1 MPKRNP
7 MLARIEAAAED
18 RYQVR
23 FHKSMDML
31 LQMGQDAAMIAAHDV
46 LQLGP
51 GRAEDFCIAY
61 REAINDMARRVVDD
75 QMDDPEFVY
84 SKAKIDEQIRSIV
97 GPDKF
102 VPWEVR
108 YGEKPLWEVRVYYR
122 NLNGYEGARCCHYIL
137 VEHRMRAR
145 DGELCLSYRPGRGKV

>member
-1 MPKRNP
+1 MPKHNP
-7 MLARIEAAAED
+7 MLARIEAAAEA
-18 RYQVR
+18 RYKIR
-23 FHKSMDML
+23 FHKSLDML

-84 SKAKIDEQIRSIV
+84 AQAKIAEQIRAI
-97 GPDKF
+97 GGAAKF
-102 VPWEVR
+102 QPWEVR
-108 YGEKPLWEVRVYYR
+108 YGL
-122 NLNGYEGARCCHYIL
+122 
-137 VEHRMRAR
+137 
-145 DGELCLSYRPGRGKV
+145 

>member
-1 MPKRNP
+1 MPKHNP
-7 MLARIEAAAED
+7 MLARIEAAAEA
-18 RYQVR
+18 RYQIR

-51 GRAEDFCIAY
+51 GRAEAFCVAY

-84 SKAKIDEQIRSIV
+84 AKAKIDEQIRTIV
-97 GPDKF
+97 GPEKF
-102 VPWEVR
+102 VPWEER
-108 YGEKPLWEVRVYYR
+108 YGEE
-122 NLNGYEGARCCHYIL
+122 
-137 VEHRMRAR
+137 
-145 DGELCLSYRPGRGKV
+145 

>member
-1 MPKRNP
+1 MAKQSGALMR
-7 MLARIEAAAED
+7 LQAAERA
-18 RYQVR
+18 RYEIR

-61 REAINDMARRVVDD
+61 RDAINDMARRVVDD

-84 SKAKIDEQIRSIV
+84 AKAKIDEQIKAIV
-97 GPDKF
+97 GEDKF
-102 VPWEVR
+102 QPWEVR
-108 YGEKPLWEVRVYYR
+108 YGE
-122 NLNGYEGARCCHYIL
+122 I
-137 VEHRMRAR
+137 
-145 DGELCLSYRPGRGKV
+145 S

>member
-1 MPKRNP
+1 MGRKQSGLIAQIKA
-7 MLARIEAAAED
+7 MYEIK
-18 RYQVR
+18 
-23 FHKSMDML
+23 FHRSMDML

-51 GRAEDFCIAY
+51 GRAEDFCVAY

-84 SKAKIDEQIRSIV
+84 AKAKIDEQIRAIV

-102 VPWEVR
+102 APWEVR
-108 YGEKPLWEVRVYYR
+108 YGEQ
-122 NLNGYEGARCCHYIL
+122 
-137 VEHRMRAR
+137 
-145 DGELCLSYRPGRGKV
+145 

>member
-1 MPKRNP
+1 MPKHNP
-7 MLARIEAAAED
+7 MLARIEAAAEA
-18 RYQVR
+18 RYQIR

-51 GRAEDFCIAY
+51 GRAEAFCVAY

-84 SKAKIDEQIRSIV
+84 AKAKIDEQIRAIV
-97 GPDKF
+97 GKDKF
-102 VPWEVR
+102 SPWEVR
-108 YGEKPLWEVRVYYR
+108 YGE
-122 NLNGYEGARCCHYIL
+122 I
-137 VEHRMRAR
+137 
-145 DGELCLSYRPGRGKV
+145 S

>member
-1 MPKRNP
+1 MGRKQSG
-7 MLARIEAAAED
+7 LIAQIKAAYEIKLH
-18 RYQVR
+18 R
-23 FHKSMDML
+23 SMDML
-31 LQMGQDAAMIAAHDV
+31 LQMAQDAAMIAAHDV

-84 SKAKIDEQIRSIV
+84 AKAKIDEQIRSIV

-108 YGEKPLWEVRVYYR
+108 YGEKPL
-122 NLNGYEGARCCHYIL
+122 
-137 VEHRMRAR
+137 
-145 DGELCLSYRPGRGKV
+145 

>member
-1 MPKRNP
+1 MAKQSGALMR
-7 MLARIEAAAED
+7 LQAAERA
-18 RYQVR
+18 RYEIR

-51 GRAEDFCIAY
+51 GRAEAFCVAY

-84 SKAKIDEQIRSIV
+84 AKAKIDEMIKSIV
-97 GPDKF
+97 GPEKF
-102 VPWEVR
+102 APWEER
-108 YGEKPLWEVRVYYR
+108 YGEK
-122 NLNGYEGARCCHYIL
+122 
-137 VEHRMRAR
+137 
-145 DGELCLSYRPGRGKV
+145 

>member
-1 MPKRNP
+1 MAKQSGALMR
-7 MLARIEAAAED
+7 LQAAERA
-18 RYQVR
+18 RYEIR

-31 LQMGQDAAMIAAHDV
+31 LQMSQDAAMIAAHDV

-51 GRAEDFCIAY
+51 GRAEAFCVAY

-84 SKAKIDEQIRSIV
+84 AKAKIDEMIKSIV
-97 GPDKF
+97 GPEKF

-108 YGEKPLWEVRVYYR
+108 YGEK
-122 NLNGYEGARCCHYIL
+122 
-137 VEHRMRAR
+137 
-145 DGELCLSYRPGRGKV
+145 